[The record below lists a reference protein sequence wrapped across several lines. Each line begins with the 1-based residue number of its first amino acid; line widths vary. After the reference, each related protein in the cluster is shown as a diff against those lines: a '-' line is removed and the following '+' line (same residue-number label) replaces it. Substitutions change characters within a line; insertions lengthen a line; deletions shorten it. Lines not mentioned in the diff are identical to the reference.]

1 MVDDMVDKV
10 NYNLLNIKG
19 QVISGDFSK
28 IIMRVKHNQEI
39 EIGELVVIETE
50 NNEKFILQVYDLV
63 YASQVSQQNLEMIS
77 GLNLEEDSAFQ
88 IMDEKLR
95 NYHLAYLKPILRIS
109 NNAKTCKTLPNFFS
123 KVREIKKILKKP
135 II

>member
-1 MVDDMVDKV
+1 MVDKV

-77 GLNLEEDSAFQ
+77 GLT
-88 IMDEKLR
+88 K
-95 NYHLAYLKPILRIS
+95 YKG
-109 NNAKTCKTLPNFFS
+109 FFF
-123 KVREIKKILKKP
+123 
-135 II
+135 